1 MRARLAD
8 DLLAVLGVQLDGD
21 GVSHGA
27 GRHEQARLLAED
39 LGGAPLQPVDGGV
52 FAVHVVAD
60 LGLRHGAPHGGG
72 RAGDGVAAQ
81 IDKLAG
87 THNVDELLEHFV

>member
-1 MRARLAD
+1 VGARLAD
-8 DLLAVLGVQLDGD
+8 DLLAVLGVQLDAD

-27 GRHEQARLLAED
+27 GRDEHARLFAKD
-39 LGGAPLQPVDGGV
+39 FRGAPLEPVDGGV
-52 FAVHVVAD
+52 LAVNVVAD
-60 LGLRHGAPHGGG
+60 LGLRHGAPHLGG

-87 THNVDELLEHFV
+87 THKVINS